1 MTASTINFVS
11 GDHPSLDGDLD
22 RFLAELRSEQR
33 RFGPSSRANPKPFP
47 SLIKHLRQRGGFRV
61 AAVERGRAVGLARVD
76 EAGVV
81 SIAVAADRRGWG
93 IGAALLRATLKRA
106 IALEYTRLAIH
117 STRRSWAIRRIGEQ
131 LGCTVVDGDIGR
143 TDLIVELDEGRRSA

>member
-11 GDHPSLDGDLD
+11 ADHPSLDGDLD
-22 RFLAELRSEQR
+22 RFLAALRSEQR
-33 RFGPSSRANPKPFP
+33 RFGPSARANPKPFP
-47 SLIKHLRQRGGFRV
+47 SLIRHLGRRGGFRV

-81 SIAVAADRRGWG
+81 SIAVAADRRDWG

-106 IALEYTRLAIH
+106 IALQYTRLVIH
-117 STRRSWAIRRIGEQ
+117 STRRGSAIHRIGEQ
-131 LGCTVVDGDIGR
+131 LGCTVVDHDRAR
-143 TDLIVELDEGRRSA
+143 TDLILDVDERRRSA